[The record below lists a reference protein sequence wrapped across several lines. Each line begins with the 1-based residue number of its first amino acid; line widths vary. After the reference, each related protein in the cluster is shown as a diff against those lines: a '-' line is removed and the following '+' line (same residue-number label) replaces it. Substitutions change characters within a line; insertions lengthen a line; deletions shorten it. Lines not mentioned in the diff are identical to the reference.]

1 MNLEEHLSLG
11 EFHVSNLIKNHISRG
26 SPIQALV
33 LYGGIRHRG
42 VYFPGW
48 IPLILKA
55 CACVVPRVFLGKLLH
70 SESIKFGVC
79 SDVMVGSS
87 LISMYGKWGCV
98 VSARKVFDEM
108 PERNVATWNAMI
120 GGYMGNGD
128 AVSARGL
135 FEEIS
140 VCRNTVT
147 WIEMMKGYGKRKEI
161 EKARELFER
170 MPLELKNVKAWSVM
184 LGVYVSNRKM
194 EDARKFFED
203 IPEKNSFVWS
213 LMISGYF
220 RIGDVHE
227 ATATF
232 YRVFARDLVI
242 WNTLITGYAQNGY
255 SDDAIDAFHNMQ
267 GEGYEPDAVT
277 VSSVLSACA
286 QSGRLDVG
294 REVHSLINHKGIE
307 LNQFVSNALIDMYAK
322 CGDLENATSVFESI
336 SLRSVACWNSM
347 ISCLAIHGKG
357 KEALEMFRTLESL
370 DLKPDSVFES
380 LSLRSL
386 ACWNSMI
393 SCLAI
398 HGKGKEALEMFRTM
412 ESLDLKPDEITFLAV
427 LTACVHG
434 GFLMEGL
441 KIFSEMKTQDVK
453 PNVKHF
459 GCLIHLLGRS
469 GKLKE
474 AYRLVKEMPVKPND
488 TVLGALLGACKV
500 HMDTEMAEQ
509 VMKIIETVGSITNSD
524 NENHLASISNLYA
537 HTERWETAEA
547 LRVEMEKR
555 GLEKSPGLS
564 SVVLI

>member
-1 MNLEEHLSLG
+1 MKMEEHLSLG

-26 SPIQALV
+26 SPTQALV
-33 LYGGIRHRG
+33 LYGGIRRRG

-48 IPLILKA
+48 VPLILKA
-55 CACVVPRVFLGKLLH
+55 CACVVPRVVLGKLLH

-128 AVSARGL
+128 AVSASGL

-147 WIEMMKGYGKRKEI
+147 WIEMIKGYGKRKEI
-161 EKARELFER
+161 EKAREFFER

-194 EDARKFFED
+194 EDARNFFEV

-227 ATATF
+227 ATAAF

-242 WNTLITGYAQNGY
+242 WNTLIAGYAQNGY
-255 SDDAIDAFHNMQ
+255 SDNAIDAFHNMQ

-294 REVHSLINHKGIE
+294 REVHSLINRKGIE

-322 CGDLENATSVFESI
+322 CGDLENATSVFES
-336 SLRSVACWNSM
+336 
-347 ISCLAIHGKG
+347 
-357 KEALEMFRTLESL
+357 F
-370 DLKPDSVFES
+370 
-380 LSLRSL
+380 SLRSL

-427 LTACVHG
+427 LIACVHG

-488 TVLGALLGACKV
+488 TVLGALLGACNV
-500 HMDTEMAEQ
+500 HKDTEMAEQ
-509 VMKIIETVGSITNSD
+509 VMKIIETAGNSD
-524 NENHLASISNLYA
+524 SENHLASISNLYA

>member
-11 EFHVSNLIKNHISRG
+11 AFHVSNVIRNHISRG
-26 SPIQALV
+26 SPRQALV
-33 LYGGIRHRG
+33 LFQGIHRKG
-42 VYFPGW
+42 VSFPGW
-48 IPLILKA
+48 VPLILKA
-55 CACVVPRVFLGKLLH
+55 CACVPSVVLGKLLH
-70 SESIKFGVC
+70 SESIKSGIC
-79 SDVMVGSS
+79 SDVMVGTSMVN
-87 LISMYGKWGCV
+87 MYGKWGCV
-98 VSARKVFDEM
+98 VSARKLFDEM

-128 AVSARGL
+128 AVSATIL
-135 FEEIS
+135 FEEILG
-140 VCRNTVT
+140 CRNTVT

-220 RIGDVHE
+220 RIGDVCE
-227 ATATF
+227 ATAIF
-232 YRVFARDLVI
+232 YQVFARDLVI

-255 SDDAIDAFHNMQ
+255 SDDAIDAYHKMQ

-277 VSSVLSACA
+277 VTSVLSACA

-294 REVHSLINHKGIE
+294 REVHSLINQKGIE

-322 CGDLENATSVFESI
+322 CGDLENATSVFESL
-336 SLRSVACWNSM
+336 SLRNVACWNSM
-347 ISCLAIHGKG
+347 ISCLAIYGKG
-357 KEALEMFRTLESL
+357 KEA
-370 DLKPDSVFES
+370 
-380 LSLRSL
+380 
-386 ACWNSMI
+386 I
-393 SCLAI
+393 
-398 HGKGKEALEMFRTM
+398 EMFRTM
-412 ESLDLKPDEITFLAV
+412 EKLDTKPDEITFLAV

-434 GFLMEGL
+434 GFLEQGL
-441 KIFSEMKTQDVK
+441 KIFLEMKTQNVK

-474 AYRLVKEMPVKPND
+474 AYELIREMPVKPND

-500 HMDTEMAEQ
+500 HMDTEMADL
-509 VMKIIETVGSITNSD
+509 VMKVIETTGSITNSD
-524 NENHLASISNLYA
+524 SENHLVSISNLYA
-537 HTERWETAEA
+537 HAERWQTSEM

-555 GLEKSPGLS
+555 GLEKSPGFS
-564 SVVLI
+564 SLVLT

>member
-33 LYGGIRHRG
+33 LYGGIRRRG

-48 IPLILKA
+48 VPLILRA
-55 CACVVPRVFLGKLLH
+55 CACVVPRVVLGKLLH

-87 LISMYGKWGCV
+87 LISMYGKCGCV

-120 GGYMGNGD
+120 GGYMSNGD
-128 AVSARGL
+128 AVLASGL

-147 WIEMMKGYGKRKEI
+147 WIEMIKGYGKRIEI

-170 MPLELKNVKAWSVM
+170 MPFELKNVKAWSVM
-184 LGVYVSNRKM
+184 LGVYVNNRKM

-203 IPEKNSFVWS
+203 IPEKNAFVWS
-213 LMISGYF
+213 LMMSGYF

-227 ATATF
+227 ARAIF

-242 WNTLITGYAQNGY
+242 WNTLIAGYAQNGY
-255 SDDAIDAFHNMQ
+255 SDDAIDAFFNMQ

-277 VSSVLSACA
+277 VSSILSACA

-294 REVHSLINHKGIE
+294 REVHSLINHRGIE

-336 SLRSVACWNSM
+336 SVRSVAC
-347 ISCLAIHGKG
+347 C
-357 KEALEMFRTLESL
+357 
-370 DLKPDSVFES
+370 
-380 LSLRSL
+380 
-386 ACWNSMI
+386 NSMI

-412 ESLDLKPDEITFLAV
+412 ESLDLKPDEITFIAV

-509 VMKIIETVGSITNSD
+509 VMKIIETAGSITNSYS
-524 NENHLASISNLYA
+524 ENHLASISNLYA
-537 HTERWETAEA
+537 HTERWQTAEA

-564 SVVLI
+564 SLVLT

>member
-1 MNLEEHLSLG
+1 MNIEEHLSLG
-11 EFHVSNLIKNHISRG
+11 EFHVSNLIRNHISRG
-26 SPIQALV
+26 SPKQALV
-33 LYGGIRHRG
+33 LYGGIRSKG
-42 VYFPGW
+42 VFFPGW
-48 IPLILKA
+48 VPLLLKA
-55 CACVVPRVFLGKLLH
+55 CACVAPRVVLGKLLH
-70 SESIKFGVC
+70 SESIKFGIC

-87 LISMYGKWGCV
+87 LISMYGKWGCI

-128 AVSARGL
+128 EVSASGL

-140 VCRNTVT
+140 GSRNTVT
-147 WIEMMKGYGKRKEI
+147 WIEMMKGYGKRNEI
-161 EKARELFER
+161 EKAKELFER

-184 LGVYVSNRKM
+184 LRVYVSNREM
-194 EDARKFFED
+194 DDARMFFED
-203 IPEKNSFVWS
+203 IPEKNSFIWS

-220 RIGDVHE
+220 RIGDVRE
-227 ATATF
+227 ATAIF
-232 YRVFARDLVI
+232 YRVCSRDLVI

-255 SDDAIDAFHNMQ
+255 SDDAIDAFYKMQ

-294 REVHSLINHKGIE
+294 RDVHSLVYHKGIE

-322 CGDLENATSVFESI
+322 CGDLENATSVFESL
-336 SLRSVACWNSM
+336 SQRSVACWNSM
-347 ISCLAIHGKG
+347 ISC
-357 KEALEMFRTLESL
+357 F
-370 DLKPDSVFES
+370 
-380 LSLRSL
+380 
-386 ACWNSMI
+386 
-393 SCLAI
+393 AI

-412 ESLDLKPDEITFLAV
+412 ESLDTNPDEITFMAV
-427 LTACVHG
+427 LTACAHG

-441 KIFSEMKTQDVK
+441 KIFLEMTQKDVK

-474 AYRLVKEMPVKPND
+474 AYKLIREMPVKPND

-500 HMDTEMAEQ
+500 HMDTEMADQ
-509 VMKIIETVGSITNSD
+509 VMKIIETTGSITNSD
-524 NENHLASISNLYA
+524 SENHLVSISNLYA
-537 HTERWETAEA
+537 HAERWETSETI
-547 LRVEMEKR
+547 RVEMEKR
-555 GLEKSPGLS
+555 GLEKSPGFS
-564 SVVLI
+564 SLVLI